1 VVVNT
6 LLFIVPDLA
15 SQQLQGQISPMVLVA
30 KSVALNMDSAPAVAE
45 WRTQNS
51 ALLDAAEGE
60 SVI

>member
-1 VVVNT
+1 
-6 LLFIVPDLA
+6 
-15 SQQLQGQISPMVLVA
+15 MVLVA

-60 SVI
+60 NIM

>member
-1 VVVNT
+1 MVVNT

>member
-1 VVVNT
+1 
-6 LLFIVPDLA
+6 
-15 SQQLQGQISPMVLVA
+15 MVLVA

-60 SVI
+60 NLMLINQFHGSEEYSA

>member
-1 VVVNT
+1 MPFF
-6 LLFIVPDLA
+6 FIVADLA

-60 SVI
+60 NVM